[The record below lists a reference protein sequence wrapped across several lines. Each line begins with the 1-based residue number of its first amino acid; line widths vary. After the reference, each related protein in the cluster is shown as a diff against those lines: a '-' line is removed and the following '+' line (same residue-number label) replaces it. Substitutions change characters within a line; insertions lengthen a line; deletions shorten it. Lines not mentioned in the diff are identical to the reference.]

1 MSEALWM
8 TCHRDPKWA
17 AKEIERLRSECKRLD
32 EGLNRACDRI
42 TDLQRQR
49 PVEGITMKFET
60 HCPDGQMCG
69 ATTTG
74 CLEGKCQ
81 RKEAERCSCA
91 SFSFSLIPC
100 PVHGNRDPR
109 QSQPKC
115 HSCGETM
122 LNRDELRL
130 LAIHRILDGIGGINL
145 HERAAD
151 LAAMRGHEEPN
162 DRDYLDATREAL
174 DVIVKAEFGV

>member
-32 EGLNRACDRI
+32 EGLNRACDHI

-115 HSCGETM
+115 HSCGGWVKLE
-122 LNRDELRL
+122 E
-130 LAIHRILDGIGGINL
+130 GGICL
-145 HERAAD
+145 PCH
-151 LAAMRGHEEPN
+151 
-162 DRDYLDATREAL
+162 
-174 DVIVKAEFGV
+174 AE

>member
-1 MSEALWM
+1 MTSDAKLTQSPAGMSDTPRTDALEAGFAGWDKLRWIP
-8 TCHRDPKWA
+8 HVVVQKSLAHAR
-17 AKEIERLRSECKRLD
+17 ELERECKRLD
-32 EGLNRACDRI
+32 DAINRACDRI

-60 HCPDGQMCG
+60 HCPGGQMCG

-91 SFSFSLIPC
+91 SFSLIPC

-115 HSCGETM
+115 HSCGGWVKLE
-122 LNRDELRL
+122 E
-130 LAIHRILDGIGGINL
+130 GGICL
-145 HERAAD
+145 PCHTE
-151 LAAMRGHEEPN
+151 
-162 DRDYLDATREAL
+162 
-174 DVIVKAEFGV
+174 